1 MRQFFKLKKIIFIIL
16 IFSSIN
22 IFEGCTS
29 IQETFDKNIGY
40 DLFKIDK
47 DNDKQENVTKTQNEN
62 NGIQKNNTDIK
73 IEEDEI
79 HSGDIKSQ
87 AENNQ
92 IQDKNTKSQN
102 RTTKTQTENR
112 ILNYDE
118 VKDTLIR
125 FHVIANS
132 DKDEDQNLKLKVKNQ
147 VIDYL
152 YPYLNASQSLEQS
165 RKIIKDKMDEVKKL
179 AEQVIKDN
187 NYKYGVKAEL
197 SRENFPEKSYGKITL
212 PQGNYEAFRIII
224 GSGQGKNWWCV
235 MFPPLCFV
243 DETKAE
249 VEYDKTENR
258 LNSKKSSSGFKID
271 FNFGE
276 DKSEELDTQNN
287 KEGSEQSDNEQDSEE
302 QISKEESDKQED
314 KGESDQKYIK
324 AKLDKQ
330 ENNKEENKEDVQ
342 IKFKIVEIF
351 KSLFN

>member
-1 MRQFFKLKKIIFIIL
+1 MKQFLKLKKIIFIVLICSGVNIL
-16 IFSSIN
+16 Q
-22 IFEGCTS
+22 GCTS
-29 IQETFDKNIGY
+29 IQEAGSNNVGYNLFEIDKNSDTKENLI
-40 DLFKIDK
+40 K
-47 DNDKQENVTKTQNEN
+47 DQGEN
-62 NGIQKNNTDIK
+62 NGIQK
-73 IEEDEI
+73 
-79 HSGDIKSQ
+79 
-87 AENNQ
+87 
-92 IQDKNTKSQN
+92 KNTKNQD
-102 RTTKTQTENR
+102 ENR

-152 YPYLNASQSLEQS
+152 YPYLNASESLEQS
-165 RKIIKDKMDEVKKL
+165 RKIIKDRMDEVKKL

-187 NYKYGVKAEL
+187 NYKYGVKVEL

-249 VEYDKTENR
+249 VEYDKTESR
-258 LNSKKSSSGFKID
+258 LNSKKDSSEFKID
-271 FNFGE
+271 LNSDE
-276 DKSEELDTQNN
+276 DKSEE
-287 KEGSEQSDNEQDSEE
+287 
-302 QISKEESDKQED
+302 SDKQ
-314 KGESDQKYIK
+314 K
-324 AKLDKQ
+324 
-330 ENNKEENKEDVQ
+330 NNKEENNKKENKDEVQ

-351 KSLFN
+351 KNLFN

>member
-1 MRQFFKLKKIIFIIL
+1 MKQFLKLKKIIYIVL
-16 IFSSIN
+16 MCSSVSIFK
-22 IFEGCTS
+22 GCTS
-29 IQETFDKNIGY
+29 IQEAVG
-40 DLFKIDK
+40 
-47 DNDKQENVTKTQNEN
+47 NDKGYNLFE
-62 NGIQKNNTDIK
+62 IYKNNETQGDTIK
-73 IEEDEI
+73 EQN
-79 HSGDIKSQ
+79 K
-87 AENNQ
+87 NNEV
-92 IQDKNTKSQN
+92 QDKNAKPQN
-102 RTTKTQTENR
+102 TNTQTQNR

-132 DKDEDQNLKLKVKNQ
+132 DKEEDQNLKLKVKDK

-152 YPYLNASQSLEQS
+152 YPYLNASQSLDES
-165 RKIIKDKMDEVKKL
+165 RKIIKDNMDEVKKL

-187 NYKYGVKAEL
+187 NYKYGVKVEL

-258 LNSKKSSSGFKID
+258 LNSKKDSLDLKID
-271 FNFGE
+271 LNSDE
-276 DKSEELDTQNN
+276 DKSDELGN
-287 KEGSEQSDNEQDSEE
+287 
-302 QISKEESDKQED
+302 
-314 KGESDQKYIK
+314 
-324 AKLDKQ
+324 Q
-330 ENNKEENKEDVQ
+330 ENSKAENKDDVQ

-351 KSLFN
+351 KNLFN

>member
-1 MRQFFKLKKIIFIIL
+1 MKQFLKLKKIIFIVLICSGVNIL
-16 IFSSIN
+16 Q
-22 IFEGCTS
+22 GCTS
-29 IQETFDKNIGY
+29 IQEAGSNNVGYNLFEIDKNSDTKENLI
-40 DLFKIDK
+40 K
-47 DNDKQENVTKTQNEN
+47 DQGEN
-62 NGIQKNNTDIK
+62 NGIQK
-73 IEEDEI
+73 
-79 HSGDIKSQ
+79 
-87 AENNQ
+87 
-92 IQDKNTKSQN
+92 KNTKNQD
-102 RTTKTQTENR
+102 ENR

-152 YPYLNASQSLEQS
+152 YPYLNASESLEQS
-165 RKIIKDKMDEVKKL
+165 RKIIKDRMDEVKKL

-187 NYKYGVKAEL
+187 NYKYGVKVEL

-249 VEYDKTENR
+249 VEYDKTESR
-258 LNSKKSSSGFKID
+258 LNSKKDSSEFKID
-271 FNFGE
+271 LNSDE
-276 DKSEELDTQNN
+276 DKSEE
-287 KEGSEQSDNEQDSEE
+287 
-302 QISKEESDKQED
+302 SDKQ
-314 KGESDQKYIK
+314 K
-324 AKLDKQ
+324 
-330 ENNKEENKEDVQ
+330 NNKEENKDEVQ

-351 KSLFN
+351 KNLFN